1 MKSKAAIPFLDSV
14 ARAYTSEFDDLSEFC
29 FVFPNKRSGTF
40 FLRALSRSLENR
52 CIIAPEVISITDF
65 MTKVSGLN
73 VDSRIDLLF
82 RLYKIYC
89 RLRGK
94 DLVSADT
101 GGLLDFDSFRS
112 WGETALSDFSDVDN
126 YNVDADALFKNV
138 RDFREIS
145 TNFLN
150 DDQLDVLQRY
160 FGYRPRREDPE
171 GFWKHFEPKKAPGS
185 ESPDKI
191 DLKESF
197 IFIWQMM
204 APLYHSLNDELA
216 ADGLATTGGA
226 ARKALENIRESGRE
240 NLPWKKIVFV
250 GFNALSTCEALI
262 FEALRKLG
270 GFPVDEREAFADFFW
285 DGTGPVLDGD
295 SDAGYFLRLNR
306 RNFPS
311 PEWAERYISLSDV
324 KTLPDTLRVIASPSN
339 AMQAKI
345 AGKCV
350 KEIADSRGEEIIE
363 DARVAVV
370 LPDENLLIPLL
381 YSLPGV
387 VKEVNL
393 TMGYSLKLTS
403 AASFMYHLRRLHIR
417 SRMADGEPSF
427 YHEDLQT
434 FLAHPFS
441 HTLIGSNVIKD
452 IKTYVSEHHLFN
464 VRLSEIA
471 ALSQTAAET
480 IDLYSYGT
488 SLTGTIRYLDDL
500 LVRVDAAL
508 AGADGGIVKSK
519 IERSNISVYRDALRI
534 LQRSAMKHGIDMSFS
549 GVFYMVD
556 KLLAGERVTFEGEPL
571 EGLQVMGLLETRAL
585 DFEQLV
591 ILSLNDSIMP
601 RRARSRTFIPDALRR
616 GYGLPFANYQEN
628 LFSYYFYRMISRARN
643 VSLVYDARAGEGLRT
658 GGESRYLLQLRYLY
672 ARDKMNYENYRF
684 LLSDTRS
691 DPTAVEKTPGIME
704 MLEEFRR
711 EGSGRNLSA
720 SAVKRYCE
728 CPVKFYYEVVAHL
741 KTESE
746 PGEYID
752 AITQGNIIHET
763 MLALYFPKEMQKRY
777 LEHPLRV
784 DAPAIESIINDR
796 NRILREITR
805 AINREHFH
813 KKYNELDN
821 PIAGAAEMVADNLT
835 DQVIRILKYDKKLAP
850 FELVGAEVGRTLRW
864 NYAEGEAVNMNYAI
878 DRLDIQDPEGGR
890 RYRIVDYKTGGSYV
904 EAAEFDDIFNGTLKA
919 KNIFQLMLYA
929 NLFNLD
935 RGSDEDM
942 SMAIYEVD
950 KLEKEGES
958 VPKLEGNAVEGHKSI
973 NEAFVS
979 RLNGILS
986 EIFDSGKPFEPTED
1000 PHACAFC
1007 NLKDLCSG
1015 RV

>member
-417 SRMADGEPSF
+417 SRMADGEPAF

-452 IKTYVSEHHLFN
+452 IKTYVSEHHLFK
-464 VRLSEIA
+464 VKLSEIA

-720 SAVKRYCE
+720 SAIKRYCE

-813 KKYNELDN
+813 KKDNELDN

-878 DRLDIQDPEGGR
+878 DRLDIQNPEGGR